1 MTAGPLSTLC
11 TGLCSP
17 HGSTSQPAATR
28 RCDCARRTRVPLVGD
43 AVGARV
49 PALKLVRHPRVGA
62 PVLQPCV
69 GVVRVPQAWAK
80 WRGHAV
86 CRSWNKS
93 KGCRAYR
100 HRTVHS
106 FPLRGHVH
114 GLSASKEH
122 DTADRQPSTLLL
134 PPRVGKAD
142 RPCRAVS
149 QVHAAL
155 TQRNVNQRTV
165 LNALRMRTQVGGNQN
180 RLYSVT
186 AELYPWT
193 RNACLKEAPQ

>member
-28 RCDCARRTRVPLVGD
+28 RCDCGRRTRVPLVGD
-43 AVGARV
+43 AVGAWV

-80 WRGHAV
+80 WREIV
-86 CRSWNKS
+86 SRSWNKS